1 MPDNNEEKYKYK
13 YPVEELD
20 KLLDQIQHGIQ
31 PMISDEVQLELDMR
45 YREMFEKATGEK
57 LGDDNDN
64 IKRIQHQQMM
74 KEAIEKERKKA
85 STKDVIFMT
94 ISEEQKKTIH
104 EQMSVSIVRP
114 DPSNPYNL
122 TDDQLFRDSES
133 REIMERLKGIKNCY
147 YNQKDFTNAMAII
160 RDAID
165 FSLGKTGHGDYPWMT
180 YKEAVKEFN
189 AGKISFSWCAIPKL
203 IVNRVSPIGD
213 PEILKGVLNGDVV
226 LLNRSEDNDEIRK
239 QNKKKMENY
248 KPINVDYN
256 VTGETEYN
264 QMLAAHRAGY
274 DTPWSTGIKYKTT
287 SYDPSAMPLSS
298 FFGNNITKKDNKPLL
313 FDWEQEGAGKEY
325 FNMLHGRKTSSNDIT
340 ALLNENNNGLINP
353 IVTTNMQQ
361 FLTSMRQVNDNSGG
375 YNYNIPN
382 FLQPTTNP
390 SMYNQDAVMLEQ
402 QLLSSISLNNPLK

>member
-31 PMISDEVQLELDMR
+31 PMISDDVQLELDMR
-45 YREMFEKATGEK
+45 YREMFERTTGEK

-94 ISEEQKKTIH
+94 ISEEQKKTIR

-114 DPSNPYNL
+114 DPSNTYNL

-133 REIMERLKGIKNCY
+133 KEIMERLKGIKNCY
-147 YNQKDFTNAMAII
+147 YNQKDFINAMSII

-165 FSLGKTGHGDYPWMT
+165 FSLGKTGHGDYPWMS

-203 IVNRVSPIGD
+203 IVNRISPIGD

-226 LLNRSEDNDEIRK
+226 LLNRSEDNDEIRRKNK
-239 QNKKKMENY
+239 QKMDNY
-248 KPINVDYN
+248 KPINVEYA
-256 VTGETEYN
+256 VTGEAEYN
-264 QMLAAHRAGY
+264 QMVAAHKAGY

-313 FDWEQEGAGKEY
+313 FDWEQDGAGRDY
-325 FNMLHGRKTSSNDIT
+325 FNMLYGKKTSSNDIT
-340 ALLNENNNGLINP
+340 TLLNEQNHGLINP

-361 FLTSMRQVNDNSGG
+361 FLTSMRQINDNSGG

-390 SMYNQDAVMLEQ
+390 NMYNQDAVMLEQ